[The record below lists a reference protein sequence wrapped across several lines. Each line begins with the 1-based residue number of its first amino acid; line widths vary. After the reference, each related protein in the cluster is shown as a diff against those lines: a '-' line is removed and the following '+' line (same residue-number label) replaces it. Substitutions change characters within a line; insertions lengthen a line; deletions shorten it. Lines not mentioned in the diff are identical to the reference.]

1 VRFQLLFLRTIPGFV
16 PSEAS
21 YAIALQSLE
30 QMRERLRALG
40 VDDEAASDMWTA
52 VMTGLVSQ
60 QIANDPGGDRWL
72 RLLDPAVDM
81 LLAHTS
87 VRRTKK
93 RSSR

>member
-1 VRFQLLFLRTIPGFV
+1 MRFQLLFLRTIPGFV

-21 YAIALQSLE
+21 YTIALQTLE
-30 QMRERLRALG
+30 QMRVRLRALG
-40 VDDEAASDMWTA
+40 VDDENGSDMWTA

-72 RLLDPAVDM
+72 RLVDSAVDM

-87 VRRTKK
+87 TRPVKK
-93 RSSR
+93 RGSR